1 MIEGH
6 FILDIVSGDVHI
18 LWLYNI
24 MDRIY
29 KYNSNASY
37 EPNGGT
43 YLQLITAK
51 DLYIQNI
58 TVAENGGH
66 SDSFQVKF
74 PNVFTNYP
82 LGAVRVEDQ
91 KFKDWDHYKF
101 TIWQSQ
107 LNFVVFCA
115 SSACGVSV
123 EHLNAKEPMIRSIYR
138 FHVYYHIRRILKIL
152 EIPLPYENSFNQYNN
167 PYNHEKFIRICSEYG
182 VSNDL
187 TKWRNQKY
195 FSTWQSRAW
204 ETGKP
209 GMSYINEN
217 SFSGWIIE
225 KLDGLTM
232 LGLQKLSE
240 SVRDYA
246 YLILTSQTSTR
257 DLIVGHEGRNLDAQR
272 VFLNTFENVVNKR
285 VNIPEDIR
293 RFQKTLQYARSKVD
307 YVIGEFIYMLPS
319 DMNLRTGNIRNYNNK
334 ILISSPSFKIG
345 TNVKINLLSS
355 ENRRLSDDGEQAKLK
370 DKPDVK
376 SKKVEMVKTKPDV
389 KSNKEHKQDVKPNIK
404 FDRESKQDVKKPDT
418 NKITYEEEKVALI
431 LGTTAVFTVW
441 WMFK

>member
-1 MIEGH
+1 M
-6 FILDIVSGDVHI
+6 
-18 LWLYNI
+18 
-24 MDRIY
+24 
-29 KYNSNASY
+29 
-37 EPNGGT
+37 
-43 YLQLITAK
+43 
-51 DLYIQNI
+51 
-58 TVAENGGH
+58 
-66 SDSFQVKF
+66 
-74 PNVFTNYP
+74 
-82 LGAVRVEDQ
+82 
-91 KFKDWDHYKF
+91 
-101 TIWQSQ
+101 
-107 LNFVVFCA
+107 VFCA

-123 EHLNAKEPMIRSIYR
+123 EHLNSKESMIRSIYR

-167 PYNHEKFIRICSEYG
+167 PYNHEKFIGICSEYG

-217 SFSGWIIE
+217 SFSRWIIE
-225 KLDGLTM
+225 KSNGLTI

-240 SVRDYA
+240 TVRDYA

-257 DLIVGHEGRNLDAQR
+257 GPIIGHEARNLDAQLK
-272 VFLNTFENVVNKR
+272 FLNTFENIVNMR

-293 RFQKTLQYARSKVD
+293 RFQKTLQYASSKLD
-307 YVIGEFIYMLPS
+307 YVVGEFIYMLPNN
-319 DMNLRTGNIRNYNNK
+319 MNLRIGKVKDYNNK
-334 ILISSPSFKIG
+334 ILISSPSFKIE
-345 TNVKINLLSS
+345 TNLKINL
-355 ENRRLSDDGEQAKLK
+355 DGEQAKLK

-376 SKKVEMVKTKPDV
+376 SKEVEMVKTEPDV
-389 KSNKEHKQDVKPNIK
+389 KLKVITKPNIKTNEKHKQDVKPNIK
-404 FDRESKQDVKKPDT
+404 SNKELKHDT

>member
-1 MIEGH
+1 
-6 FILDIVSGDVHI
+6 
-18 LWLYNI
+18 

-29 KYNSNASY
+29 KYNSDASY
-37 EPNGGT
+37 KPNGGT

-51 DLYIQNI
+51 DLYIQNV
-58 TVAENGGH
+58 TVAEHDGH

-107 LNFVVFCA
+107 LNFAVFCA

-152 EIPLPYENSFNQYNN
+152 EIPLPYQNSFNQYNN
-167 PYNHEKFIRICSEYG
+167 SYNHEKFIGICSEYG

-204 ETGKP
+204 ETNKP

-217 SFSGWIIE
+217 SFSRWIIE
-225 KLDGLTM
+225 KLDGLTT
-232 LGLQKLSE
+232 LGIQKLSE

-246 YLILTSQTSTR
+246 YLILTAQTSTR
-257 DLIVGHEGRNLDAQR
+257 GQIFGHEARDLDAQR
-272 VFLNTFENVVNKR
+272 VFLNNFENVINRR
-285 VNIPEDIR
+285 VDIPEDIR

-307 YVIGEFIYMLPS
+307 YAIGEFVYMLPS
-319 DMNLRTGNIRNYNNK
+319 DMNLQIGNIRNYNNK

-345 TNVKINLLSS
+345 TNVKINL
-355 ENRRLSDDGEQAKLK
+355 DDDDTKVAKTEPAVK
-370 DKPDVK
+370 PKVITKPVIKPNKGDKQDVK
-376 SKKVEMVKTKPDV
+376 PVIKP
-389 KSNKEHKQDVKPNIK
+389 NKEHKQDVKPNRPDIK
-404 FDRESKQDVKKPDT
+404 QNIEISRSKPDT
-418 NKITYEEEKVALI
+418 NKITYEEEKAALI
-431 LGTTAVFTVW
+431 LGMTAVFTVRSVL
-441 WMFK
+441 K